1 MTLKAVKGHTWL
13 YPHRALFRTPITDFE
28 SQAKE
33 SVSHLSATAM
43 GRSVSAHESHH
54 TSYIA
59 PSASHLLTHTATK
72 STISP
77 PSSPEIAS
85 ATLDPRRHTV
95 QLEYEKPIPTI
106 TREDVS
112 KGEKKVVLDVPS
124 KKKSNEEADV
134 SGLAVPPAPA
144 LIRSATTGAATPRPT
159 TLDTVV
165 ERSPDRTRADEKRRP
180 SASSSVSQGV
190 SKPPTARPAMP
201 HGSKPRPTSYHPP
214 SSAGGVPMSK
224 GRSASGDRT
233 ATLLLQRRSSS
244 GSGSSRKGYNEPS
257 PSEPVSSNQNVEG
270 QILQSNTPP
279 QEILVA
285 RTRSTTMPTIDPVLP
300 PTTTTT
306 TTTAATTTP
315 ATTGPPPQR
324 SRTHKRASAS
334 ISMVA
339 DKVFSFFTTTKLP
352 SPTSSPER
360 RPSILA
366 SDSVRS
372 RNGVTRSN
380 TTTRRNP
387 VLGSAQGSTVLA
399 RKRDN
404 SKTSLTRS
412 PTEPA
417 VSTASPKATS
427 APVVTGTRSSPVKSP
442 TLATL
447 TLAHETEVLEAKIP
461 RSITEVQIPGT
472 ATHRHGL
479 ESPKLVKPNRKLGD
493 MPPDKASTGPARRV
507 MDFFRRRTR
516 GLD

>member
-28 SQAKE
+28 AQAKE

-54 TSYIA
+54 TYIA
-59 PSASHLLTHTATK
+59 PTSSHLLTHTATK
-72 STISP
+72 STVSP

-124 KKKSNEEADV
+124 KKKSNEEGDGI
-134 SGLAVPPAPA
+134 SGLGVPPSPA
-144 LIRSATTGAATPRPT
+144 LVRSATTGAATPRPT
-159 TLDTVV
+159 ALDTVV
-165 ERSPDRTRADEKRRP
+165 ERSPDNTRDEKRRP

-214 SSAGGVPMSK
+214 SSAGGGVPMSK
-224 GRSASGDRT
+224 GRSTSGDRT

-244 GSGSSRKGYNEPS
+244 GSGSSSRKGYNEPS

-279 QEILVA
+279 QEVLVA
-285 RTRSTTMPTIDPVLP
+285 RTRSTTMPTIDPVTLP
-300 PTTTTT
+300 PTTT
-306 TTTAATTTP
+306 AP
-315 ATTGPPPQR
+315 ALQR
-324 SRTHKRASAS
+324 SKTHKRASAS

-339 DKVFSFFTTTKLP
+339 DKVFGFFTTAKLP

-360 RPSILA
+360 RPSLLV
-366 SDSVRS
+366 SESVRS
-372 RNGVTRSN
+372 RNGVNRSN

-387 VLGSAQGSTVLA
+387 VLGSAPGSTVLA

-404 SKTSLTRS
+404 SKSSLTRS

-417 VSTASPKATS
+417 ILIAT
-427 APVVTGTRSSPVKSP
+427 RSPVKSP
-442 TLATL
+442 TSATL
-447 TLAHETEVLEAKIP
+447 TLAPETELLESKIP
-461 RSITEVQIPGT
+461 RSITDVQIPGRQ
-472 ATHRHGL
+472 HI
-479 ESPKLVKPNRKLGD
+479 
-493 MPPDKASTGPARRV
+493 V
-507 MDFFRRRTR
+507 MD
-516 GLD
+516 